1 MAVSYEDKTGT
12 YNETSSF
19 NGIKDFHYTEV
30 YDGHTYYKNATVE
43 LDYDALGFKDFDEN
57 TLFTVKITDC
67 SFDRM
72 IGTWDHTYITVEK
85 VNPGC
90 YRAYSYGAE
99 EFKDPP
105 TPENDAHFL
114 LYWGEADGEEE
125 GEKTK
130 YARLVF
136 PYFPGGNPI
145 SFEIITEEIERDI
158 KKKIYLDKE
167 YISLSLEDLKDATV
181 GSSSKE
187 HYLTI
192 TVDAKG
198 NLVNYI
204 FDGED
209 EFPGE
214 VTPDNGFNFASFLP
228 ASPVDYSLDELKNKE
243 LVVVYDETTYRG
255 KPIWVQSVED
265 GDHFNNY
272 LVFGYSAELPP
283 PEVVTNPD
291 FFTEYEASG
300 YGDYPFGIVLD
311 LYNIEGENYSHF
323 GFPNIAIPNDSEHTV
338 EISFVSTS
346 KKLNPIYLP
355 ANPTYDEL
363 ENTPLGIKKTSRDF
377 CSFSIKFSDENNP
390 NLTDWTLN
398 KFFTDDFFYWE
409 DNVDTVEGT
418 INSYPLYKTRSSST
432 SKDCAWI
439 FLEHNLETLEYKI
452 TYDGTPYT
460 GKPYLIE
467 ESGTSKF
474 YGVGCL
480 PTYAGD
486 AVVPEDAEAA
496 SKQSSFPFFMKI
508 ERKCP
513 NPEAYEAGLK
523 NWNNGYDVN
532 FYLINDVAD
541 HTFSVK
547 TTEAIIHKMD
557 AIYLPDEAVSD
568 WSENN
573 SKSPSYVKNRTH
585 YSVIDDSNVD
595 WDSDTDIRSDEAW
608 QSNNGSFYASGA
620 SYGGHSVDY
629 TDFAYIAQ
637 GYIDDPTKTYAV
649 EIDGT
654 LYSGLTVG
662 KGGDLTSE
670 YYVLGLNP
678 TFSYFSSITFTG
690 NTYPSNCDFTILYET
705 TPASAGATEPGSP
718 LTIYIMI
725 PDGAGV
731 AHNIKITDNTVS
743 ETVHQLDSKFIPT
756 ATSITSSDTGYTTG
770 GQVYDYIEAHKS
782 EWGDANVIESIS
794 VNGTAQT
801 ITNKNVNITIPTQAV
816 DIADNATGY
825 ATGDQVYDYVQANKG
840 DANVIESIS
849 VNGSAQ
855 TITNKGVNITVPT
868 VASAIADSDTG
879 YATGDQVYDYVQAN
893 KGDTNLIESIS
904 VNGASQTITNK
915 NVDITVPVTDVQ
927 TSTNGSTYAT
937 VVDANKVA
945 KIDLSGYA
953 ETSDIPVPAQ
963 AIASGDTG
971 YVTGDMVYDVL
982 GDLETFLSNY

>member
-1 MAVSYEDKTGT
+1 MVSYEDKTGT
-12 YNETSSF
+12 WNETSSF

-30 YDGHTYYKNATVE
+30 YDGHTYYRNATVE

-72 IGTWDHTYITVEK
+72 IGTWDHTYITVEE
-85 VNPGC
+85 VDPGC

-125 GEKTK
+125 GEKIK

-181 GSSSKE
+181 ASSSKE

-192 TVDAKG
+192 TVDAEG

-214 VTPDNGFNFASFLP
+214 VETDNDFNHVSFWP
-228 ASPVDYSLDELKNKE
+228 ASPVDYNLDELKNKE

-255 KPIWVQSVED
+255 KPIWVQSLED
-265 GDHFNNY
+265 GEQNDNY
-272 LVFGYSAELPP
+272 LVFGYTELPP
-283 PEVVTNPD
+283 PEYVTNPD

-300 YGDYPFGIVLD
+300 YGDYPFGVVLD
-311 LYNIEGENYSHF
+311 LYNIEGENYSYF
-323 GFPNIAIPNDSEHTV
+323 GFPTIAIPNDSVHTV

-363 ENTPLGIKKTSRDF
+363 KNTPLGIKKTSRNF

-390 NLTDWTLN
+390 YLTDWTLDD
-398 KFFTDDFFYWE
+398 FLTDGFFYWE
-409 DNVDTVEGT
+409 DNVTTDEGT
-418 INSYPLYKTRSSST
+418 INSYPLYATRSSSRV
-432 SKDCAWI
+432 KDWDLI
-439 FLEHNLETLEYKI
+439 FLEHNLETLEYEI

-474 YGVGCL
+474 YGVGCF
-480 PTYAGD
+480 PTYEGD
-486 AVVPEDAEAA
+486 DFVPEDAEAA
-496 SKQSSFPFFMKI
+496 SKQSSFPFFMGI

-513 NPEAYEAGLK
+513 NPEDYEAGLR
-523 NWNNGYDVN
+523 NYNNGYNVN
-532 FYLINDVAD
+532 FYLINDEAD

-547 TTEAIIHKMD
+547 ATETIIHKMD

-585 YSVIDDSNVD
+585 YEETNEESVLIDEGTIPSSNEVPTAEYNGFGTGIPSNLLSDFRSFLGDKFLESHADRMDYAFNISVD
-595 WDSDTDIRSDEAW
+595 GHLYENVYPSLIYTEATPIVIYALG
-608 QSNNGSFYASGA
+608 NPGVTGSSLSLTEAIDQ
-620 SYGGHSVDY
+620 YGGSDRIRE
-629 TDFAYIAQ
+629 D
-637 GYIDDPTKTYAV
+637 
-649 EIDGT
+649 
-654 LYSGLTVG
+654 
-662 KGGDLTSE
+662 
-670 YYVLGLNP
+670 
-678 TFSYFSSITFTG
+678 
-690 NTYPSNCDFTILYET
+690 CDFFMAFQCQYGDNINTAQVDDIWFW
-705 TPASAGATEPGSP
+705 AGN
-718 LTIYIMI
+718 
-725 PDGAGV
+725 DDNHDV
-731 AHNIKITDNTVS
+731 AIFDKRNVV
-743 ETVHQLDSKFIPT
+743 TVHQLDPKFIQSTVDRVT
-756 ATSITSSDTGYTTG
+756 ALEEFVGN
-770 GQVYDYIEAHKS
+770 IEAIPDS
-782 EWGDANVIESIS
+782 EINDMFPES
-794 VNGTAQT
+794 
-801 ITNKNVNITIPTQAV
+801 
-816 DIADNATGY
+816 
-825 ATGDQVYDYVQANKG
+825 
-840 DANVIESIS
+840 
-849 VNGSAQ
+849 
-855 TITNKGVNITVPT
+855 
-868 VASAIADSDTG
+868 
-879 YATGDQVYDYVQAN
+879 
-893 KGDTNLIESIS
+893 
-904 VNGASQTITNK
+904 
-915 NVDITVPVTDVQ
+915 
-927 TSTNGSTYAT
+927 
-937 VVDANKVA
+937 
-945 KIDLSGYA
+945 
-953 ETSDIPVPAQ
+953 
-963 AIASGDTG
+963 
-971 YVTGDMVYDVL
+971 
-982 GDLETFLSNY
+982 